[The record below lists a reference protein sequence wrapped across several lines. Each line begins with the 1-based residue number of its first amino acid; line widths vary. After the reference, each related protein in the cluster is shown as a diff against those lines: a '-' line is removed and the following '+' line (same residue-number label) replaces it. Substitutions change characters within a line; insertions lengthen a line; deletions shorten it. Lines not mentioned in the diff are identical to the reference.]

1 MARRQRRIHSVQKA
15 STDSHLQWNRHAWE
29 VIADLTREKRD
40 RPNAYIE
47 LPRPVGTRYIRY
59 EHRYVGSSNLAISDI
74 RVLGNGGG
82 GRPAA
87 PDALVVRRDTDA
99 RNAFVTWKAVG
110 GAVGYN
116 VLWGIKPDKLYET
129 YQVF

>member
-1 MARRQRRIHSVQKA
+1 MGSDRRPYPREARPPERLHRA
-15 STDSHLQWNRHAWE
+15 A
-29 VIADLTREKRD
+29 A
-40 RPNAYIE
+40 PG
-47 LPRPVGTRYIRY
+47 GTRYIRY

-74 RVLGNGGG
+74 RVFGNGGG